1 MTSSLALD
9 AVLEAPARQRPKALW
24 APEFVLPSKAFA
36 TVAKR
41 GMRLVDLR
49 SLGIIP
55 GIAGGAVDNETRKRG
70 YNAAADIVTQTNDGF
85 DLNDLW
91 DEFQKTVALQNAERT
106 KIVQFMTFPV
116 TNAVERVPQV
126 SGADFEKA
134 SEYGEP
140 VGVRPATSYFTLGYD
155 LEWYDLAARFT
166 WKFLADANRSQVD
179 AINAMALEADNRL
192 IFNKVMDA
200 LFNPANR
207 LADINGMQDV
217 NVYALYNADGTVPP
231 RYKSY
236 TFDGTHTHYLTSGAA
251 TIDSTDVDDM
261 VEDLVSHGYS
271 KQNGYVVAIL
281 MNRREVNV
289 ARTWRVAGGDTN
301 DFVPAVGTP
310 GMFLPRDVELFGGQP
325 ASSWRGLNV
334 AGSYGDA
341 LIVEEDSMPVGYTLA
356 IASGG
361 PENLGNPVGLR
372 QHSNSSLQGLRLVK
386 GPNPD
391 YPLVD
396 SFYNRGFG
404 TGIRQRGGAIVMQIT
419 VSATYTPPTFV

>member
-1 MTSSLALD
+1 MTALIKPSRR
-9 AVLEAPARQRPKALW
+9 LF
-24 APEFVLPSKAFA
+24 APEFILPARAMSR
-36 TVAKR
+36 TAKK
-41 GMRLVDLR
+41 GMTLVDLR
-49 SLGIIP
+49 SLGIMP
-55 GIAGGAVDNETRKRG
+55 GIAGAAVDETTRRRG
-70 YNAAADIVTQTNDGF
+70 YNAADDIVQQTNDGV
-85 DLNDLW
+85 DLNALW
-91 DEFQKTVALQNAERT
+91 DEYQSTIGLQNAERT
-106 KIVQFMTFPV
+106 KMIQLLTFPV
-116 TNAVERVPQV
+116 TNPVERVPQV

-179 AINAMALEADNRL
+179 AINSMALEADNRL
-192 IFNKVMDA
+192 MFTKVMDA
-200 LFNPANR
+200 LFNKENR
-207 LADINGMQDV
+207 LADINGQQDV

-231 RYKSY
+231 KYKSN

-251 TIDSTDVDDM
+251 TIDSGDVDTL
-261 VEDLVSHGYS
+261 VEDLHSHGYS
-271 KQNGYVVAIL
+271 KQNGYTVAI
-281 MNRREVNV
+281 MVNHREANV
-289 ARTWRVAGGDTN
+289 IRTFRVADGDTN
-301 DFVPAVGTP
+301 DFVPSMGSA

-325 ASSWRGLNV
+325 ASNWRGLNV
-334 AGSYGDA
+334 IGSYGDA
-341 LIVEEDSMPVGYTLA
+341 LIVEEDTIPVGYTLG

-372 QHSNSSLQGLRLVK
+372 EHSNASMRGLRLVK

-391 YPLVD
+391 YPLID

-419 VSATYTPPTFV
+419 ASATYTTPTF

>member
-1 MTSSLALD
+1 MTALIKPSRR
-9 AVLEAPARQRPKALW
+9 LF
-24 APEFVLPSKAFA
+24 APEFILPARAMSR
-36 TVAKR
+36 TAKK
-41 GMRLVDLR
+41 GMTLVDLR
-49 SLGIIP
+49 SLGIMP
-55 GIAGGAVDNETRKRG
+55 GIAGAAVDETTRRRG
-70 YNAAADIVTQTNDGF
+70 YNAADDIVQQTNDGV
-85 DLNDLW
+85 DLNALW
-91 DEFQKTVALQNAERT
+91 DEYQSTIGLQNAERT
-106 KIVQFMTFPV
+106 KMIQLLTFPV
-116 TNAVERVPQV
+116 TNPVERVPQV

-179 AINAMALEADNRL
+179 AINSMALEADNRL
-192 IFNKVMDA
+192 MFTKVMDA
-200 LFNPANR
+200 LFNKENR
-207 LADINGMQDV
+207 LADINGQQDV

-231 RYKSY
+231 KYKSN

-251 TIDSTDVDDM
+251 TIDSGDVDTL
-261 VEDLVSHGYS
+261 VEDLHSHGYS
-271 KQNGYVVAIL
+271 KQNGYTVAI
-281 MNRREVNV
+281 MVNHREANV
-289 ARTWRVAGGDTN
+289 IRTFRVANGDTN
-301 DFVPAVGTP
+301 DFVPSVGSA

-334 AGSYGDA
+334 IGSYGDA
-341 LIVEEDSMPVGYTLA
+341 LIVEEDTIPVGYTLG

-361 PENLGNPVGLR
+361 SENLGNPVGLR
-372 QHSNSSLQGLRLVK
+372 EHSNASMRGLRLVK

-391 YPLVD
+391 YPLID

-419 VSATYTPPTFV
+419 ASATYTTPTF